1 MRNDSVPLSEIET
14 LRAENERL
22 REDAAKRARLGR
34 RALPP
39 TSPDAILIARVCAAR
54 GWSREALAERLGVHR
69 TMLCG
74 PARELPPRLRFEV
87 ERYERGAD

>member
-1 MRNDSVPLSEIET
+1 MPTSEIET
-14 LRAENERL
+14 LRAEVARL
-22 REDAAKRARLGR
+22 QEDAAKRARLGR

-39 TSPDAILIARVCAAR
+39 TSSDAILIARVCAAR
-54 GWSREALAERLGVHR
+54 GWSREALAGKLGVHR

-87 ERYERGAD
+87 ERYGRGAD